1 MFLFSISLKKL
12 LRCGLAG
19 IEYIRLIPSN
29 EIALFKSIFTNV
41 VFVFICSKIV
51 FPLFVLIIKDV
62 TPLSSFSLGQ
72 ISFTC
77 QQSNAVKSAIWF
89 IPLKAHLLHDGLED
103 ISEKKPLS

>member
-72 ISFTC
+72 IS
-77 QQSNAVKSAIWF
+77 
-89 IPLKAHLLHDGLED
+89 
-103 ISEKKPLS
+103 